1 MSTSTMKEEQQ
12 KLVDTLK
19 GWQKVEA
26 MSARSASEV
35 IEKTDNDLLQQ
46 VMKIIRGDSLRHHE
60 VQQFIIDT
68 FTRQAPSLTPEELA
82 AVWEKVE
89 EHIELER
96 QMIDSVRTALDG
108 VAGKKMVIQEYL
120 LRYLLT
126 DEEKHDA
133 MLDQLNQIK
142 RGMYPYGS

>member
-1 MSTSTMKEEQQ
+1 MSTATMKEEQQ

-46 VMKIIRGDSLRHHE
+46 VMKIIRGDSMRHHE

>member
-1 MSTSTMKEEQQ
+1 MKEEQQ